1 MQSEQTAMNNRRM
14 SRHISCPICLKSNTI
29 SFIEMS
35 QVPVHCNLLW
45 STRAGAINAP
55 RGDIELGFCPDCG
68 HVRNLTYDPS
78 LMEYTQDYENSLH
91 FSPRFQRYATSLA
104 EGLVNR
110 YEIRNKDVIELGAG
124 KGDFLTMLSEFGENR
139 GVGFDPSYAPGPEE
153 HKDKQL
159 TFVQD
164 FYSEK
169 YSDYGADLICCR
181 HVLEHVE
188 DPNSFVATVRRAAR
202 HRLDTI
208 VFFEVPNF
216 LFTLNELGV
225 WDIIYE
231 HCSYFSKHSLAQ
243 LFRQNRFN
251 VLDISTTFED
261 QFLTIEA
268 SPSVEPMHII
278 AGEATGLQEMN
289 ESIREFAHEYRQIV
303 NIWRQRLQQI
313 KETDQRAVVW
323 GAGSKGVTFLNTFRE
338 QDSIRYVVDINPRKW
353 GMHVAGTGQEIV
365 PPDALAEYQ
374 PDVVIIMN
382 ANYREEIQQHLNGLG
397 IEASIKTA
405 HH

>member
-1 MQSEQTAMNNRRM
+1 MYIQTGDRMQTEPITKNNQQL
-14 SRHISCPICLKSNTI
+14 SHPINCPICRKTNTI
-29 SFIEMS
+29 PFIKMS

-45 STRAGAINAP
+45 PTRAGALSAP

-68 HVRNLTYDPS
+68 HVFNLTYDPA

-104 EGLVNR
+104 RGLVDR
-110 YEIRNKDVIELGAG
+110 YDIRDKDVVELGAG
-124 KGDFLTMLSEFGENR
+124 KGDFLAMLSDLGGNR

-153 HKDKQL
+153 HKNKQL
-159 TFVQD
+159 TFIQD

-169 YSDYGADLICCR
+169 YSDYEADLICCR

-188 DPNSFVATVRRAAR
+188 DPNSFVATVRRAAG
-202 HRLDTI
+202 HRLATV

-231 HCSYFSKHSLAQ
+231 HCSYFSHYSLAQ
-243 LFRQNRFN
+243 LFRQNGFK

-268 SPSVEPMHII
+268 SPSAESGQVIPDESS
-278 AGEATGLQEMN
+278 GLKEMTA
-289 ESIREFAHEYRQIV
+289 SITDFAREYQQIV
-303 NIWRQRLQQI
+303 DAWQQRLQQI
-313 KETDQRAVVW
+313 VDRGQTSRCLGRGFQRCDV
-323 GAGSKGVTFLNTFRE
+323 LE
-338 QDSIRYVVDINPRKW
+338 YVPSQGCNRIC
-353 GMHVAGTGQEIV
+353 G
-365 PPDALAEYQ
+365 
-374 PDVVIIMN
+374 
-382 ANYREEIQQHLNGLG
+382 
-397 IEASIKTA
+397 
-405 HH
+405 